1 MKLSVQRLAIAMI
14 LLMCLSCCGIKEEK
28 LVQEPFNFQ
37 EILTKTSDVA
47 LSQPAYLQA
56 SDGTKL
62 AYYTFIPATQPKA
75 TFIFYHGGGMWSNAL
90 YQQMAQKLVQEFP
103 VAVYLVDLRGH
114 GNSQG
119 LRGDAPSAAR
129 VYDDID
135 VVVRFAKEAYPA
147 VPLLL
152 GGHSSGAGLVVNY
165 AGWSKNDMIDGYVLL
180 APFLGGDSE
189 TGRTDQHF
197 VKKVRTL
204 LFIANALSGGRW
216 FNHIPAVFF
225 NYPEWL
231 MKQDPLIVNT
241 YSTAMAAATSP
252 YQAKTIF
259 QAMKKPCA
267 IFVGADDEQFLPE
280 KIVAFKNFLSSGI
293 KAKSNAEILP
303 DAKHLTLI
311 LQAPELLAKVI
322 ERFVATSSF
331 SK

>member
-1 MKLSVQRLAIAMI
+1 M
-14 LLMCLSCCGIKEEK
+14 
-28 LVQEPFNFQ
+28 QEPFNFQ
-37 EILTKTSDVA
+37 EILTKTSDIT
-47 LSQPAYLQA
+47 LNPPAYLQA
-56 SDGTKL
+56 SDGIKL
-62 AYYTFIPATQPKA
+62 AYYSFIPATHPKA
-75 TFIFYHGGGMWSNAL
+75 TFIFYHCAGMWSNAL
-90 YQQMAQKLVQEFP
+90 YQQMAQKLVQEVP

-119 LRGDAPSAAR
+119 PRGDAPAAAQ
-129 VYDDID
+129 VYDDVE
-135 VVVRFAKEAYPA
+135 VVVRSVKEAYPT

-165 AGWSKNDMIDGYVLL
+165 AGWSKNNIVDGYVLL

-189 TGRTDQHF
+189 TGCADQHF
-197 VKKVRTL
+197 VKKVRTW

-216 FNHIPAVFF
+216 FNHTQAVFF
-225 NYPEWL
+225 NYPAWL
-231 MKQDPLIVNT
+231 LKHDPLIVST
-241 YSTAMAAATSP
+241 YTTAMAAATSP

-267 IFVGADDEQFLPE
+267 IFVGAHDEQFLPE

-293 KAKSNAEILP
+293 KPKSSAEILP

-311 LQAPELLAKVI
+311 LQAPELLAKAIV
-322 ERFVATSSF
+322 RFVTTSSF